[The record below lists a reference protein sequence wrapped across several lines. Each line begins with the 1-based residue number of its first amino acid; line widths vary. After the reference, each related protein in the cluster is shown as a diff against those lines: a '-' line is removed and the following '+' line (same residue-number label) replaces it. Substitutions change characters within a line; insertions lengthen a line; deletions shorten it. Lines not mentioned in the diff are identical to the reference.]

1 MRKRQL
7 IWLTLLLTVGMLLTA
22 SPALAEGELPDD
34 GITVWNEDYTLAEGD
49 RLDGDLVVF
58 NGSAFLEVDSR
69 VEGSVIVWKGDAEVD
84 GTIESDLVVSNG
96 EITLG
101 EDARIERNVICSW
114 SCDVEQAEGAHV
126 EGIIIE
132 GTRLPLLDLPFTPEF
147 QFEQDRGFRMPF
159 PVTGWAAAPGA
170 ALGFALRFIR
180 GVASILVIAVVAG
193 LVALIWP
200 RQTARIGQTI
210 VEAPGQTFGIGLL
223 ASAAAIA
230 AVVVLAITI
239 CLAPAAI
246 VIAIALGIAGLF
258 GWIGAGAMVG
268 ERLLKALNARETA
281 PMWAAGLGTLVI
293 SLVSAGLGIVQC
305 VAILG
310 AIATFVL
317 GCMGLGAVV
326 LTRFGTTPFAPSR
339 PAPPQAE
346 PASPPPIRFDGTS
359 DEADEFGVP
368 AAMPVAMEAQAAE
381 QAETAGL
388 PAEQEEATEQAEP
401 SEPLEAGEETVEEAE
416 PRDPPLEE
424 AAEEAADSEAE
435 DR

>member
-132 GTRLPLLDLPFTPEF
+132 GTRLPLPDLPFTPEF

-200 RQTARIGQTI
+200 RQTARPREGWPT
-210 VEAPGQTFGIGLL
+210 PGSSSDRLL
-223 ASAAAIA
+223 RKPLLGPSPRSRRDRGGFPRPRPRTRQVARSGRIPQ
-230 AVVVLAITI
+230 
-239 CLAPAAI
+239 PAA
-246 VIAIALGIAGLF
+246 
-258 GWIGAGAMVG
+258 
-268 ERLLKALNARETA
+268 RESY
-281 PMWAAGLGTLVI
+281 PH
-293 SLVSAGLGIVQC
+293 
-305 VAILG
+305 
-310 AIATFVL
+310 
-317 GCMGLGAVV
+317 
-326 LTRFGTTPFAPSR
+326 
-339 PAPPQAE
+339 
-346 PASPPPIRFDGTS
+346 
-359 DEADEFGVP
+359 VP
-368 AAMPVAMEAQAAE
+368 
-381 QAETAGL
+381 G
-388 PAEQEEATEQAEP
+388 
-401 SEPLEAGEETVEEAE
+401 
-416 PRDPPLEE
+416 
-424 AAEEAADSEAE
+424 
-435 DR
+435 